1 VVENDSEKAAIE
13 EHHAK
18 RQSALQ
24 LFEAW
29 LDLDEAQRAA
39 LLARVA
45 AEDPATHARLLK
57 LIAAD
62 HAADEAHF
70 LDSGAIADAGIVDD
84 ELTLSDLTGR
94 QFGAWKLER
103 LLGVGGAGQVWL
115 GRRCD
120 GLHGGT
126 AAIKLLRIAELD
138 GYAQQ
143 RFAREGRLLA
153 ELEHP
158 HIARLIDVG
167 KNADGQRYLV
177 LEYVD
182 GERIDRWCDRKGID
196 IAARMQLFLQVCEAV
211 AYAHAHLIVHRDL
224 KPSNIL
230 VQEDGEVKLLDFGV
244 AKLLGGDLGE
254 GELTELTH
262 AAGAAFTPEYASPE
276 QFEGKSVTVTTDVY
290 SLGVVLYLL
299 LAGRRPYAEELS
311 TPAQFARAIIDG
323 EPLRLSSATTGGTA
337 DDAQRIAAR
346 RGTTVEQLRRQLR
359 GDLDTILG
367 AALKKNPTER
377 YPSVQAFADDV
388 RRYLDHRP
396 IRARADSR
404 GYRLRKFLRRHRAA
418 VVAGVLILA
427 AIVAAM
433 VGVIRAER
441 AATREAERAQAV
453 QQFLVGLFQEA
464 DPTQAQGEKRSV
476 QEVLA
481 RGEKDLHDKLADQP
495 RTKLTLLGV
504 LGSIYDQL
512 GDSRKSLEID
522 LSARDLAEKEFGTT
536 SLEYAD
542 ALDSLADAQRNA
554 NDMEAAEK
562 SYLQARE
569 IFRHYP
575 SERAKQLAI
584 TQAELGFI
592 YEQTNR
598 DEEALRLL
606 TDAMPQIAASY
617 GAQSWE
623 LAEQKSTL
631 ASLHAKMHD
640 NDAAVRMY
648 AELEPLLEKASPD
661 HALDAAVILGNQG
674 FALMAMG
681 RTADCERVIHKAVAE
696 YDRLAGPDNN
706 YAVSALRTLGYA
718 QTDAGEYAKAAATF
732 SDMVARSARAFG
744 ADTAEFALNES
755 FRIGPM
761 IYTGHPADAE
771 AAMSAVIDNAEHK
784 QGLTPAEI
792 RGVQRRYALALI
804 WNGHAQHALEVLQGI
819 AATER
824 ESKDPPT
831 KLAAT
836 LLYLAGAQTA
846 AGKPALAVETAHESA
861 ELYASAGKA
870 VDEGI
875 AQLTEAIA
883 QAAAGGASAA
893 EATIEQADANLHRRL
908 QGDAI
913 RLQFIGVVRAQV
925 LRAEGHA
932 EEAAALDVAAR
943 ASLHE
948 RAGVNL
954 PDALVMLY

>member
-1 VVENDSEKAAIE
+1 VVENDSEKAAVDE
-13 EHHAK
+13 SHAK

-24 LFEAW
+24 HFEAW
-29 LDLDEAQRAA
+29 LDSDEAQRAS
-39 LLARVA
+39 LIARVA
-45 AEDPATHARLLK
+45 AEDPATHTRLLK

-62 HAADEAHF
+62 QAADEAHF
-70 LDSGAIADAGIVDD
+70 LDGGAIADAGIVDD
-84 ELTLSDLTGR
+84 ELTLSDLSGR
-94 QFGAWKLER
+94 QFGAWRLER
-103 LLGVGGAGQVWL
+103 LLGIGGAGQVWL

-120 GLHGGT
+120 GQHGGA

-158 HIARLIDVG
+158 HVARLIDVG
-167 KNADGQRYLV
+167 KNAEGQRYLV
-177 LEYVD
+177 LEYID
-182 GERIDRWCDRKGID
+182 GERIDRWCDRHAID
-196 IAARMQLFLQVCEAV
+196 ISARLQLFLQVCEAV

-230 VQEDGEVKLLDFGV
+230 VQENGDVKLLDFGV
-244 AKLLGGDLGE
+244 AKLLSGDVAE

-299 LAGRRPYAEELS
+299 LAGRRPYADELS
-311 TPAQFARAIIDG
+311 TPAQFARAIVDG
-323 EPLRLSSATTGGTA
+323 EPRRLSATGGTA
-337 DDAQRIAAR
+337 DDTQRIAAR
-346 RGTTVEQLRRQLR
+346 RGTTADQLRRQLR

-377 YPSVQAFADDV
+377 YASVQAFADDV
-388 RRYLDHRP
+388 QRYLDHRP
-396 IRARADSR
+396 IRARGDSR
-404 GYRLRKFLRRHRAA
+404 RYRLRKFLRRHRA
-418 VVAGVLILA
+418 GVGATLLILVA
-427 AIVAAM
+427 VIAAM
-433 VGVIRAER
+433 ISVIRAER
-441 AATREAERAQAV
+441 VATREAERAQAV

-464 DPTQAQGEKRSV
+464 DPGQAQGEKRSV
-476 QEVLA
+476 QELLA
-481 RGEKDLHDKLADQP
+481 RGEKDLRDKLADQP

-522 LSARDLAEKEFGTT
+522 QSARDLAEHEFGTT

-542 ALDSLADAQRNA
+542 AVTALADAQRNA
-554 NDMEAAEK
+554 NDMAAAEK

-575 SERAKQLAI
+575 GERAKQLAI
-584 TQAELGFI
+584 TQAELAFV

-598 DEEALRLL
+598 DEQALRLL

-617 GAQSWE
+617 GAHSWE
-623 LAEQKSTL
+623 LAEQKSLL
-631 ASLHAKMHD
+631 ASLYAKMHD
-640 NDAAVRMY
+640 NDAAVRLY
-648 AELEPLLEKASPD
+648 AELAPLLEKAPPD
-661 HALDAAVILGNQG
+661 HALDAAVILGNEG
-674 FALMAMG
+674 YALMAMG
-681 RTADCERVIHKAVAE
+681 RTAECERVIHKAVGE

-718 QTDAGEYAKAAATF
+718 QTDAGEYAKASATF
-732 SDMVARSARAFG
+732 ADMVGRSARAFG

-755 FRIGPM
+755 FRTGPM

-784 QGLTPAEI
+784 PGLTPAEI

-804 WNGHAQHALEVLQGI
+804 WNGHPQKAIDVLQAI

-824 ESKDPPT
+824 EGKDPAA

-846 AGKPALAVETAHESA
+846 AGKPALAVETARESA
-861 ELYASAGKA
+861 ELYASVDKA
-870 VDEGI
+870 VEEGI
-875 AQLTEAIA
+875 AQLTQAIA
-883 QAAAGGASAA
+883 QSAAGGASGA
-893 EATIEQADANLHRRL
+893 EATIDQADANLHRRL

-913 RLQFIGVVRAQV
+913 RLQFVAVVRAQV
-925 LRAEGHA
+925 LRAEGRA
-932 EEAAALDVAAR
+932 GEAAALDDAAR
-943 ASLHE
+943 AALRE

-954 PDALVMLY
+954 PETLAMLY